1 MAQIAIAAD
10 LREESPN
17 RVAALNTYHALKDSN
32 TVAFVWIGDQVEII
46 RGMGL
51 PYVNINEIKHSII
64 ITFRELKNYISI
76 DRTNTLVYLATHDRI
91 ESFMSFM
98 IHRVDC
104 IVAPNYRVA
113 HRLCSAVQQLNLET
127 PVYRIQPWLDP
138 AEYGLNE
145 PGSKLRLAILD
156 PDDLLDGMV
165 FPEFEVIEGL
175 PELWADKV
183 DIYVHLSGG
192 DFQVR
197 ETMMSGIIPITWNK
211 LPYSEFIINET
222 NGFLVNSIQ
231 EIGGYL
237 KNLNENREEYY
248 TIRAVALRSAQTQM
262 SKKTWADLL
271 VKTALGQGA
280 ENLNDDD
287 LFSSVIPTYRRWI
300 IPKTILRG
308 GDKMFIPRQY
318 NKNRFRMVELHTL
331 EEILVYFS
339 AQKFMDVF
347 IFDWDYGPYDVE
359 SRNRILN
366 LTKAIGRRGLNMY
379 WCSDQP
385 IPQEWA
391 EVFNTMTVLSTE
403 DGLKKVAP
411 LGNQNY
417 MKVDRSTLR

>member
-1 MAQIAIAAD
+1 
-10 LREESPN
+10 
-17 RVAALNTYHALKDSN
+17 
-32 TVAFVWIGDQVEII
+32 
-46 RGMGL
+46 
-51 PYVNINEIKHSII
+51 
-64 ITFRELKNYISI
+64 
-76 DRTNTLVYLATHDRI
+76 
-91 ESFMSFM
+91 
-98 IHRVDC
+98 
-104 IVAPNYRVA
+104 
-113 HRLCSAVQQLNLET
+113 
-127 PVYRIQPWLDP
+127 
-138 AEYGLNE
+138 
-145 PGSKLRLAILD
+145 
-156 PDDLLDGMV
+156 
-165 FPEFEVIEGL
+165 
-175 PELWADKV
+175 
-183 DIYVHLSGG
+183 
-192 DFQVR
+192 
-197 ETMMSGIIPITWNK
+197 
-211 LPYSEFIINET
+211 
-222 NGFLVNSIQ
+222 
-231 EIGGYL
+231 
-237 KNLNENREEYY
+237 
-248 TIRAVALRSAQTQM
+248 LRSAQTQM